1 MKGKRLKERR
11 QETYNLL
18 YRHGVDYSEAVQRLS
33 DSYGV
38 SKSAIRKDISRMG
51 SWITEIK
58 VDLGDGLLRI
68 SKVRD
73 QHQDLE
79 QVALEARR
87 DGDLETVIRAQKAI
101 IKALEVEDRMAARL
115 GLTPDDVE
123 TAEEQTEIVGSLDPE
138 DEELLDEWC
147 RIEGEGVDLEDVQ

>member
-1 MKGKRLKERR
+1 MKGKRLNERR

-18 YRHGVDYSEAVQRLS
+18 YRYGVDYTEGVQRLS

-51 SWITEIK
+51 SWITEIN
-58 VDLGDGLLRI
+58 VDLGDGLLRV

-87 DGDLETVIRAQKAI
+87 DGDLETVIRAQRAI
-101 IKALEVEDRMAARL
+101 LKALEVEDRMAARL
-115 GLTPDDVE
+115 GLTPDDAE
-123 TAEEQTEIVGSLDPE
+123 IAEEQTEIVGSLDPE
-138 DEELLDEWC
+138 DEEFLDEWC

>member
-18 YRHGVDYSEAVQRLS
+18 YRHGVDYTEAVQRLS

-38 SKSAIRKDISRMG
+38 SKSAIRKDVSRMG
-51 SWITEIK
+51 SWVTDIN
-58 VDLGDGLLRI
+58 VDLGDGLLRL

-115 GLTPDDVE
+115 GLTPDDAE
-123 TAEEQTEIVGSLDPE
+123 TAEPQTEIGGSLDPA
-138 DEELLDEWC
+138 DEALLEEWC
-147 RIEGEGVDLEDVQ
+147 GLADEPVDLEDVQ

>member
-1 MKGKRLKERR
+1 MKGERLKERR
-11 QETYNLL
+11 VETYNLL

-51 SWITEIK
+51 SWITEIN
-58 VDLGDGLLRI
+58 VDLADGLLRVA
-68 SKVRD
+68 KVRD

-87 DGDLETVIRAQKAI
+87 DGDLETVIRARKAI
-101 IKALEVEDRMAARL
+101 VQALQAEDRMAARL
-115 GLTPDDVE
+115 GLTPDDAE
-123 TAEEQTEIVGSLDPE
+123 TAEGALDPGGSLDPE
-138 DEELLDEWC
+138 DEDLLNEWCGLEGEPVDLDEW
-147 RIEGEGVDLEDVQ
+147 E